1 VKSDNDE
8 NQVSEEE
15 QNIGGSPVVVTPVLN
30 TSASVTRES
39 FEKR

>member
-15 QNIGGSPVVVTPVLN
+15 QNIGGSPVVMTPVFDA
-30 TSASVTRES
+30 SAYVHRET
-39 FEKR
+39 FEE